1 MRVAIIDLG
10 TNTFGLLIVD
20 VEGNKYKT
28 IHQCREVVK
37 LGQESITNNI
47 LSPEAFQRGIAAL
60 CNLSKIIQEY
70 KAETIKA
77 LATSAIREAENSAE
91 FILEVKKQA
100 NIDIEI
106 ISGDKEAELI
116 YYGNKMAI
124 EISEEPCLIMD
135 IGGGSNEFII
145 ANSTGVFWKQSF
157 KLGVARLLSMFH
169 PENPISEKTKQSII
183 DYLKAELQPL
193 LNELKKYPVTNL
205 VGSSGAFESVLHMIG
220 KEDITA
226 YKTSYDIDL
235 EDYHRISKK
244 TIHSTAEERQLMPG
258 LIPMRRDM
266 IVLSYILIDFILN
279 NTQIKK
285 ITLSTYSL
293 KEGAITLFM
302 ENKLLL

>member
-10 TNTFGLLIVD
+10 TNTFGLLIAD
-20 VEGNKYKT
+20 VHGNKYKT
-28 IHQCREVVK
+28 IHQSREVVK
-37 LGQESITNNI
+37 LGQENITNNI
-47 LSPEAFQRGIAAL
+47 LSPAAFQRGVMAI
-60 CNLSKIIQEY
+60 CSLSKIIQEY

-77 LATSAIREAENSAE
+77 LATSAIREAENRND
-91 FILEVKKQA
+91 FILEVKTQT

-124 EISEEPCLIMD
+124 TENQEPYLIMD

-145 ANSTGVFWKQSF
+145 ANSANIFWKQSF
-157 KLGVARLLSMFH
+157 KLGVARLLCMFK
-169 PENPISEKTKQSII
+169 PEDPISEKTKQNII
-183 DYLKAELQPL
+183 DYLKIELQPL
-193 LNELKKYPVTNL
+193 LSELKKYTVGTL
-205 VGSSGAFESVLHMIG
+205 VGSSGAFESVLNMIG
-220 KEDITA
+220 KEEITEN
-226 YKTSYDIDL
+226 KTCYDISL
-235 EDYHRISKK
+235 EDYHIISKK
-244 TIHSTAEERQLMPG
+244 TINSTAKERLLMPG

-279 NTQIKK
+279 NTEITK

>member
-20 VEGNKYKT
+20 IKGSQYKT
-28 IHQCREVVK
+28 IHQSREVVK
-37 LGQESITNNI
+37 LGQENIIDNI
-47 LSPEAFQRGIAAL
+47 LSPDAFKRGVTAL

-70 KAETIKA
+70 KAGTTKA
-77 LATSAIREAENSAE
+77 FATSAIREASNAKD
-91 FILEVKKQA
+91 FIAEVKKQA
-100 NIDIEI
+100 NIEIEI

-116 YYGNKMAI
+116 YYGNKMAVN
-124 EISEEPCLIMD
+124 ISEEPCLIMD

-145 ANSTGVFWKQSF
+145 ANSTTVFWKQSF
-157 KLGVARLLSMFH
+157 KLGVARLLSMFK

-183 DYLKAELQPL
+183 DYLKTELQPL
-193 LNELKKYPVTNL
+193 LIELKKHPVITL
-205 VGSSGAFESVLHMIG
+205 IGSSGAFESVLHMIG
-220 KEDITA
+220 KEDIIEN
-226 YKTSYDIDL
+226 KTSYDIDL
-235 EDYHRISKK
+235 EDYQAISKK
-244 TIHSTAEERQLMPG
+244 TIHSTAEERLLMPG

-285 ITLSTYSL
+285 MTLSTYSL

-302 ENKLLL
+302 EKNQPI